1 MIGTPAKLKCLNSVD
16 IRLIATDAVEYF
28 RQNDVEL
35 TTLSILQERLDPRP
49 QDHTGAGNSRI
60 LVSADDRP
68 LLALSLLPAD
78 AQLVFD

>member
-1 MIGTPAKLKCLNSVD
+1 MLEQRGD
-16 IRLIATDAVEYF
+16 IRLIATDAVECF
-28 RQNDVEL
+28 RQNDIEL
-35 TTLSILQERLDPRP
+35 TTLSIQQERLDPRP